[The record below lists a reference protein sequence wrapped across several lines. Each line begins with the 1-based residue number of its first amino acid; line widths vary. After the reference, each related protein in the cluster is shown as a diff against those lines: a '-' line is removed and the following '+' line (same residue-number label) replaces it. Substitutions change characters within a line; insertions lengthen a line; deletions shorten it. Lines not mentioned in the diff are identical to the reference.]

1 MKLKLILGMSF
12 ALAISTQG
20 SLAQNTVP
28 TEDSL
33 VASCLAVA
41 GSDQASQ
48 DCTSFFDIYIQQL
61 NSTDT
66 LSVDDGI
73 GNAAARF
80 AGLGITD
87 PLVCNDVAD
96 GILFASTQISEN
108 DPGRADRIAAIAEI
122 VRACQG
128 GLQTASTE
136 PILASDN

>member
-1 MKLKLILGMSF
+1 MKLKLLLGLSC

-20 SLAQNTVP
+20 ALAQNAVTS
-28 TEDSL
+28 EDSL
-33 VASCLAVA
+33 VASCLAAA
-41 GSDQASQ
+41 GTDQVSQ
-48 DCTSFFDIYIQQL
+48 DCTTFFDLYVQQL
-61 NSTDT
+61 SSTDAS
-66 LSVDDGI
+66 SVDDGI
-73 GNAAARF
+73 GSAAARF

-136 PILASDN
+136 PLLASDN